1 MTEEVQFCYDS
12 TQEQMEKVLKHLELE
27 LMKIRAGKASP
38 MMLDSIY
45 VDYYGV
51 RTPLSQ
57 VANIATP
64 DPRSIVVQP
73 WEKAM
78 IEPIEKAIQAA
89 NLGFNP
95 QNDGA
100 VIRISVPPLTEE
112 RRRELVKKTK
122 AEGEHSKVS
131 IRNLRRDAIEHVKK
145 EVKNG
150 GLPEDMTK
158 ESETKIQHITD
169 GFISKVDKHLEV
181 KEKEIMTV

>member
-12 TQEQMEKVLKHLELE
+12 AQEQMEKVLKHLDLE

-73 WEKAM
+73 WEKGM

-95 QNDGA
+95 QNNGDLL
-100 VIRISVPPLTEE
+100 RIAVPPLTED
-112 RRRELVKKTK
+112 RRKQLVKQVK
-122 AEGEHSKVS
+122 AEGETAKVGV
-131 IRNLRRDAIEHVKK
+131 RNARRDANEELKQLKK
-145 EVKNG
+145 DG
-150 GLPEDMTK
+150 ISEDEIK
-158 ESETKIQHITD
+158 EAEDKIQKLTD
-169 GFISKVDKHLEV
+169 QFISKIDVTLDA
-181 KEKEIMTV
+181 KEKDIMHI